1 MRREPLPVELLIRDD
16 QRHTPERR
24 RVSIG
29 EHERF
34 CADMQRRLRA
44 MQQPDPIDDELEP
57 DPAVELHARRRK
69 NSEAARVLAIL
80 DSLKEGATEA

>member
-1 MRREPLPVELLIRDD
+1 
-16 QRHTPERR
+16 
-24 RVSIG
+24 VSIG
-29 EHERF
+29 EHEQF
-34 CADMQRRLRA
+34 QKHIAASLAD
-44 MQQPDPIDDELEP
+44 QQAADPIDDALG

>member
-1 MRREPLPVELLIRDD
+1 LLIRDD

-34 CADMQRRLRA
+34 CADMQRRLA
-44 MQQPDPIDDELEP
+44 
-57 DPAVELHARRRK
+57 
-69 NSEAARVLAIL
+69 AARAEFKPYNTGVPDFFRAFSEQLRQRQ
-80 DSLKEGATEA
+80 D